1 MQSSRN
7 SRPTCVAIIP
17 SRVKVSDSIE
27 RTVDT
32 EERQDRCIFVIQE
45 TFACWHA
52 VPRRLFNSAHIYTRR
67 QDVETK
73 ETNRIKRL
81 CTVQAELA
89 YRSMRNKYRDDEQI
103 GRPRS
108 RGSCPG
114 EG

>member
-1 MQSSRN
+1 MQSSCN
-7 SRPTCVAIIP
+7 SRLTCVAIIP
-17 SRVKVSDSIE
+17 SRVKVSDSIGG
-27 RTVDT
+27 TVDT

-67 QDVETK
+67 QGVETK